1 MAVRASSP
9 GADFSEAVGSS
20 LRHLEDE
27 NSLLHRMSRQD
38 MGDLRRIRTELQQ
51 SQAEVRQLRE
61 ELAEARGLRSEL
73 MAARARI
80 QVLQSDLRR
89 TGDIRTH
96 NERLSQENHL
106 LLQQSRNDQQE
117 INAHDRTRSE
127 LELDVNRLRDRAEGA
142 EQMVEELRLEVEL
155 GVTEVRALREQNV
168 DLEQQLEAV
177 LQEQHKI
184 SQEDWQ
190 GFWHRKAQRDIETQQ
205 NSPQRHAQTMPAREC
220 SPRPESERVALT
232 PDPSG
237 SVSETPVRR
246 QFPAGGAWPGSEVV
260 SPVKTSQTPQSSST
274 ARTDSVPSAPFRTV
288 RQLRE
293 EERRRQEAAKEEE
306 ERTKREAEELAMNPR
321 PPPPDNAASAAAAAR
336 RELLLEQ
343 ERIYA
348 EEAAAAKTAREVQQ
362 PPTPEEAEPA
372 PPPAAEACTP
382 LSPRAPIVAIEGE
395 KGSPGRASHMYLVRR
410 EDGGCGSWEAA
421 ADLRDTPELQ
431 IFQREGLFCGSA
443 PNPP

>member
-142 EQMVEELRLEVEL
+142 EQMVEELRLEVE
-155 GVTEVRALREQNV
+155 RSRWWR
-168 DLEQQLEAV
+168 
-177 LQEQHKI
+177 
-184 SQEDWQ
+184 S
-190 GFWHRKAQRDIETQQ
+190 
-205 NSPQRHAQTMPAREC
+205 
-220 SPRPESERVALT
+220 
-232 PDPSG
+232 
-237 SVSETPVRR
+237 
-246 QFPAGGAWPGSEVV
+246 
-260 SPVKTSQTPQSSST
+260 
-274 ARTDSVPSAPFRTV
+274 
-288 RQLRE
+288 
-293 EERRRQEAAKEEE
+293 
-306 ERTKREAEELAMNPR
+306 
-321 PPPPDNAASAAAAAR
+321 
-336 RELLLEQ
+336 
-343 ERIYA
+343 
-348 EEAAAAKTAREVQQ
+348 
-362 PPTPEEAEPA
+362 
-372 PPPAAEACTP
+372 
-382 LSPRAPIVAIEGE
+382 
-395 KGSPGRASHMYLVRR
+395 
-410 EDGGCGSWEAA
+410 
-421 ADLRDTPELQ
+421 
-431 IFQREGLFCGSA
+431 
-443 PNPP
+443 